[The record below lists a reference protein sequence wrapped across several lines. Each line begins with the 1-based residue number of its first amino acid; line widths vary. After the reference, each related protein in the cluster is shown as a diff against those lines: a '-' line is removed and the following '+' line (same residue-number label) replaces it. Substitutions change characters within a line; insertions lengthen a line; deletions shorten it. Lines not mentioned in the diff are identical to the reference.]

1 MALGMDLVNLIT
13 VTLRDVKTFYDRSV
27 NCIEQRSYF
36 GIAPSLERVNAYQRL
51 V

>member
-1 MALGMDLVNLIT
+1 
-13 VTLRDVKTFYDRSV
+13 V